1 MVVYAT
7 MTDQNLT
14 WLLLITNLPGHNPTF
29 RMRTWRAL
37 KAAGAGLLRDGAY
50 LLPVSDRARELF
62 EEQAQEIRGAG
73 GSAHLVIFQAESDEQ
88 KADFQKLFDRSS
100 DFAEAIGRLEG
111 FKRDVKK
118 LTEPEARQRLA
129 GINREVAA
137 IVARDF
143 FPGEPR
149 KQVQGALSDAESA
162 VNARFAPDE
171 PHSAHRK
178 ITVRNLKDYR
188 GRTWATR
195 ERLWIDRVASAW
207 LIRRFID
214 PDAKFLWLKKAKDC
228 PKRAVGFDFDGAEF
242 THVDSR
248 VTFEVLLVSFGLEDD
263 AGLVR
268 LGGLVHH
275 LDVGGIPVAE
285 AAGFATIMAGART
298 LQPDD
303 DALLKA
309 MSPVLDSLYAGYAA
323 LPT

>member
-1 MVVYAT
+1 
-7 MTDQNLT
+7 MTDQNPT
-14 WLLLITNLPGHNPTF
+14 WLLLITNLPGHNPNL

-50 LLPVSDRARELF
+50 LLPLSDRARELF
-62 EEQAQEIRGAG
+62 GEQAGDIRDAG
-73 GSAHLVIFQAESDEQ
+73 GLAHLVIFQAESDEQ
-88 KADFQKLFDRSS
+88 RLELQKLFDRAS
-100 DFAEAIGRLEG
+100 DFGEAIGRLEE
-111 FKRDVKK
+111 FKRGLRK

-129 GINREVAA
+129 GINREAA
-137 IVARDF
+137 TIAARDF

-149 KQVQGALSDAESA
+149 RQMDGALADAEMA

-178 ITVRNLKDYR
+178 ITVRNPKDYR
-188 GRTWATR
+188 ARTWATR
-195 ERLWIDRVASAW
+195 ERLWIDRVACAW
-207 LIRRFID
+207 LIRRYID
-214 PDAKFLWLKKAKDC
+214 PDAKFLWLKQIKDC
-228 PKRAVGFDFDGAEF
+228 PKRALGFDFDGAEF

-248 VTFEVLLVSFGLEDD
+248 VTFEVLLASFGLEQD

-268 LGGLVHH
+268 LGSLVHH

-309 MSPVLDSLYAGYAA
+309 MTPVLDSLYAGYASA
-323 LPT
+323 VSKS